1 MANQTKPG
9 RKRCGAS
16 GDPAQRALA
25 YVRQPGRDMAT
36 HRRVHPPR
44 PGALISIASDAGIG
58 YPPAASASGSSRMR
72 LWVDRKG
79 GHLVD
84 GESEL
89 CVCGTHFAEDIY
101 DLTRERVGVND
112 RQELESGTTRV

>member
-1 MANQTKPG
+1 MGPARLIDELGHAGVSEIAEP
-9 RKRCGAS
+9 RAELIS
-16 GDPAQRALA
+16 GTAE
-25 YVRQPGRDMAT
+25 
-36 HRRVHPPR
+36 RRLREHGIP
-44 PGALISIASDAGIG
+44 ALISIAPDAGIG

-79 GHLVD
+79 GHLVH

-89 CVCGTHFAEDIY
+89 RVCGTHFAEDIY